1 MKILNHK
8 DAINRRLYNN
18 QFFVLTAI
26 YRVSWLNRTVLG
38 DEGTNAQCPIPNSQS
53 FIEAVQLAP

>member
-8 DAINRRLYNN
+8 DAINRHLYNN

-26 YRVSWLNRTVLG
+26 YRVSWLNRTVLP
-38 DEGTNAQCPIPNSQS
+38 TRVLLRKS
-53 FIEAVQLAP
+53 